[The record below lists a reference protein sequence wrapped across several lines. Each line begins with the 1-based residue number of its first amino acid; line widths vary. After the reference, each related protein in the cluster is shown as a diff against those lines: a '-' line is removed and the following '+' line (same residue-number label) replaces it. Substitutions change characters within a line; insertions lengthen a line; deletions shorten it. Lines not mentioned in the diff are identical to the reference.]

1 MKPGSELLRKI
12 NAINLSIP
20 VKNIVAVPNRGNGLA
35 GGGKS
40 QNDGT
45 IPVASAR
52 ALPNGFS
59 KSKTIELP
67 YGHSEIMQT
76 FDLVEQI
83 RMFVDDPLKDLYPP
97 LRLEE
102 VNRGF

>member
-1 MKPGSELLRKI
+1 MIRKLYHQTNPGAANTIARTQHMLREY
-12 NAINLSIP
+12 
-20 VKNIVAVPNRGNGLA
+20 NGLA

-45 IPVASAR
+45 IPIASAK
-52 ALPNGFS
+52 AIPKGFS
-59 KSKTIELP
+59 KTRTVEMP

-83 RMFVDDPLKDLYPP
+83 RMFVDNPIKDVINHPLLSI
-97 LRLEE
+97 EQAT
-102 VNRGF
+102 RGF